1 MIASWRVLR
10 FYDDFSPCT
19 AQIFNYSFVSFLL
32 LFVCHLSSSRPIRLR
47 WSIDKFHP
55 TRPVEAASSVF
66 VRKDEEDR
74 RARGNCAF
82 ISSPSRRSLCAV
94 VSSCFPFSSS
104 SSRERFQVRDGGT
117 FQISQINDL
126 FPLNDRG
133 SKSGRERNE
142 EDSKNNLISWI

>member
-82 ISSPSRRSLCAV
+82 ISSPSRRSLRCRLLLLPILV
-94 VSSCFPFSSS
+94 IIIKREISS
-104 SSRERFQVRDGGT
+104 ERWRD
-117 FQISQINDL
+117 ISDFTN
-126 FPLNDRG
+126 
-133 SKSGRERNE
+133 
-142 EDSKNNLISWI
+142 